1 MTEQFDFVN
10 CFEPAQNDAVNYAIS
25 SALLK
30 VVPVLGDLQ
39 ELQVI
44 LNNAVKSASSVVG
57 EIGGFQNE
65 INGLQGN
72 IDGIQGNIDGINA
85 SLGDFIEQT
94 DADLDALKTQ
104 IDAVDAKIPPIVED
118 VNTLTSEMTAAGIK
132 ISEILAQL
140 AGMPDFSEYFDFL
153 NDKTVSKK
161 PFDVTG
167 ALTADSAVVDG
178 NTSIGG
184 SATITGTAT
193 AGTLKSA
200 NLTSP
205 NNKVTCDK
213 IFNTVDSINVDN
225 SGGYARF
232 GIREGTN
239 PYTES
244 NWTCFGCAIGSGTYA
259 YDPALYTRGQ
269 KRRIQT
275 ATNAWT

>member
-72 IDGIQGNIDGINA
+72 IDGINA

-94 DADLDALKTQ
+94 DAEMDALKGQ

-118 VNTLTSEMTAAGIK
+118 INTLTSELSAAENK
-132 ISEILAQL
+132 ITEIEAQL
-140 AGMPDFSEYFDFL
+140 SDIPDLSPYFDFL
-153 NDKTVSKK
+153 TDKTVSKK

-167 ALTADSAVVDG
+167 ALTADSASIDG

-184 SATITGTAT
+184 EASVGGNATIKGTAT
-193 AGTLKSA
+193 AGTLNSE

-205 NNKVTCDK
+205 SRWVMCNK
-213 IFNTVDSINVDN
+213 IFNTVDSVNVGN
-225 SGGYARF
+225 SGGYARLAVQ
-232 GIREGTN
+232 EGTN
-239 PYTES
+239 PYTEGG
-244 NWTCFGCAIGSGTYA
+244 WTCFGCAIGSGTYP

-275 ATNAWT
+275 STNNWT

>member
-118 VNTLTSEMTAAGIK
+118 VNTLTSEMTAAENK

-167 ALTADSAVVDG
+167 VLTADSAVIDG

-205 NNKVTCDK
+205 NKKVTCDK
-213 IFNTVDSINVDN
+213 IFNAVDSINVDN
-225 SGGYARF
+225 SGGYARL

-244 NWTCFGCAIGSGTYA
+244 NWTCFGCAIGSGTYP

>member
-118 VNTLTSEMTAAGIK
+118 VNTLTSEMTAAENK

-167 ALTADSAVVDG
+167 
-178 NTSIGG
+178 
-184 SATITGTAT
+184 TAT

-205 NNKVTCDK
+205 NKKVTCDK
-213 IFNTVDSINVDN
+213 IFNAVDSINVDN
-225 SGGYARF
+225 SGGYARL

>member
-44 LNNAVKSASSVVG
+44 LNNAVKSASSIVEETG
-57 EIGGFQNE
+57 WFQNE
-65 INGLQGN
+65 IN
-72 IDGIQGNIDGINA
+72 GIQGNIDGINA

-118 VNTLTSEMTAAGIK
+118 VNTLTSEMTAAENK

-167 ALTADSAVVDG
+167 VLTADSAVIDG

-205 NNKVTCDK
+205 NKRVICNK
-213 IFNTVDSINVDN
+213 IFNAVDSVNVGN
-225 SGGYARF
+225 SGGYARLAVQ
-232 GIREGTN
+232 EGTN
-239 PYTES
+239 PYTEGG
-244 NWTCFGCAIGSGTYA
+244 WTCFGCAIGSGTYP
-259 YDPALYTRGQ
+259 YDPALYTHGQ

-275 ATNAWT
+275 AINNWT